1 MVLERHEKKK
11 KKKNRVKIKG
21 DGQEVNSFNGF
32 NFKVQGSNEESETDD
47 EDMKLFIKS
56 YNKYM
61 KQHGLKHF
69 DKLKFVRT

>member
-1 MVLERHEKKK
+1 MDKKSIPLT
-11 KKKNRVKIKG
+11 V
-21 DGQEVNSFNGF
+21 

-47 EDMKLFIKS
+47 EDMKLFIES

-69 DKLKFVRT
+69 DKLKFVRTLSI